1 MKFVYIKTFVE
12 FKFYFT
18 DAKTML
24 RNRIAGKFQYPL
36 VVRQEKENLSAAVA
50 ILKPKSPLHVF
61 FSKLHVYMK
70 SMFTIYEIIKLLVFK
85 KFIED

>member
-1 MKFVYIKTFVE
+1 MQILIGLSLTCLLKGPLLPSLVKFVSIKTFVE
-12 FKFYFT
+12 FKFYFA

-36 VVRQEKENLSAAVA
+36 VVRQEKENLSAAVV

-61 FSKLHVYMK
+61 SQNLMC
-70 SMFTIYEIIKLLVFK
+70 T
-85 KFIED
+85 